1 MSEGWALALTAGL
14 LLLNALFVAAEFA
27 LVAARR
33 TAIEPRAE
41 TGSRRAAAT
50 LQAMEHV
57 SLMMAGAQL
66 GITVCSLG
74 LGALSEPAIAHLLEP
89 AFGAAG
95 VPDAAGH
102 AVAFALALALVTM
115 LHVVIG
121 EMVPKNATLAGPD
134 RAAMWLG
141 PPLALLVAAL
151 KPLLWVFNESVNLML
166 RAVRIEP
173 RDEVASAFTRA
184 EVAGLIAQS
193 RREGLLD
200 EERHGRLSRALSFD
214 TVTIGDIAI
223 PMAQVHCIDRDA
235 SVEDAERL
243 AARTGVTRFPVR
255 DGDALVGYLHLKDT
269 LGTPPGRRAE
279 PLPARHIR
287 PLPELGADLPLPD
300 ALELMRDHRAPI
312 AHVAADGASR
322 GIATLDDVLARLVSP

>member
-1 MSEGWALALTAGL
+1 MSDGLALALTAGL
-14 LLLNALFVAAEFA
+14 LLLNGLFAAAEFA

-41 TGSRRAAAT
+41 AGSRRAAAT
-50 LQAMEHV
+50 LRAMEQV

-66 GITVCSLG
+66 GVTVCSLG

-89 AFGAAG
+89 AFRTAG

-141 PPLALLVAAL
+141 PPLALIVRAL
-151 KPLLWVFNESVNLML
+151 KPLLWLLNKSANLML

-173 RDEVASAFTRA
+173 RDEVASAFTRD

-200 EERHGRLSRALSFD
+200 QSRHERLRRLSQR
-214 TVTIGDIAI
+214 
-223 PMAQVHCIDRDA
+223 
-235 SVEDAERL
+235 
-243 AARTGVTRFPVR
+243 VR
-255 DGDALVGYLHLKDT
+255 PFQSGPCLL
-269 LGTPPGRRAE
+269 
-279 PLPARHIR
+279 IR
-287 PLPELGADLPLPD
+287 Y
-300 ALELMRDHRAPI
+300 
-312 AHVAADGASR
+312 
-322 GIATLDDVLARLVSP
+322 T

>member
-1 MSEGWALALTAGL
+1 MSEGWALALTVAL
-14 LLLNALFVAAEFA
+14 LLLNGLFVAAEFA

-41 TGSRRAAAT
+41 AGSRRAAAT
-50 LQAMEHV
+50 LRAMERV

-89 AFGAAG
+89 AFQAAG

-121 EMVPKNATLAGPD
+121 EMVPKNATLAAPD

-141 PPLALLVAAL
+141 PPLALIVRAL
-151 KPLLWVFNESVNLML
+151 KPLIWLLNESANLML
-166 RAVRIEP
+166 RAAGTQP
-173 RDEVASAFTRA
+173 RNEVASAFTRD

-193 RREGLLD
+193 QREGLLD
-200 EERHGRLSRALSFD
+200 HSRHERLTSALGFD
-214 TVTIGDIAI
+214 TVTIGDITI
-223 PMAQVHCIDRDA
+223 PMAQVHTIPRDA
-235 SVEDAERL
+235 SADDAERL

-255 DGDALVGYLHLKDT
+255 DGDTLAGYVHVKDT
-269 LGTPPGRRAE
+269 LGIPPDQRAG
-279 PLPARHIR
+279 PLPARYIR
-287 PLPELGADLPLPD
+287 PLPELSADLALHD
-300 ALELMRDHRAPI
+300 ALERMRGGKAPI
-312 AHVAADGASR
+312 AQVVADGTSR
-322 GIATLDDVLARLVSP
+322 GIATLDDLLARLIRP